1 MEDAAQ
7 ILLVDDR
14 PENLMAIEAILAGEQ
29 YQFVRAYSGIEA
41 LRCLLEQEFAVI
53 VMDIHMPDMDG
64 FETAS
69 MIRAREKSRVVPIIF
84 ISQDAHEAQYD
95 FDGHAG
101 GAIDYLTRP
110 LAPHILRSKIA
121 GYVSMYETN
130 KALQMQSELLQQQ
143 TKQLER
149 TNHALVQAKE
159 TAEIALRVKSEF
171 LAVMSH
177 EIRTPLNGIIGMSD
191 LLLSSDLPE
200 EYASMV
206 SIIHTSG
213 NVLLSVIN
221 HILDFSKI
229 ESGKMELESEP
240 FDLRMCLVETI
251 DLFTAASRERQ
262 LELIV
267 VLDPDLPSSLIGD
280 KNRLRQVLINIVGN
294 AVKFTKEGGVYILVK
309 RLSEEEEDG
318 QLTVEF
324 TVLDTGIGIPSDKI
338 ELLFH
343 PFAQLDTSMNRKFDG
358 TGLGLSISK
367 SLVEL
372 MGGDIRIEDTPEPGA
387 MFVFSVRASPG
398 PWESAEAML
407 PEELAVLPH
416 LHQTDGLQ
424 VPAGFAVLIGEPCPI
439 YRELLLHMLG
449 MLGLEA
455 TVAPNAEHMRESLLH
470 GIYDLV
476 FVDEEWI
483 SNAPSQRHGEGR
495 GRVKREPRE
504 PPYVVALCSRYDPAA
519 VADGQAPDTADIDEY
534 IQKPISLERLKR
546 LISNN
551 LK

>member
-1 MEDAAQ
+1 MEDAAH

-14 PENLMAIEAILAGEQ
+14 PENLMAIEAILAGEP
-29 YQFVRAYSGIEA
+29 YICVRAYSGIEA
-41 LRCLLEQEFAVI
+41 LRCLLEKEFAVI

-64 FETAS
+64 LETAA

-84 ISQDAHEAQYD
+84 VSQDAHEGQYD

-110 LAPHILRSKIA
+110 LAPHIFRSKIA
-121 GYVSMYETN
+121 GYVSMYETT

-206 SIIHTSG
+206 GIIHTSG

-229 ESGKMELESEP
+229 ESGKMELEEEP
-240 FDLRMCLVETI
+240 YDLRLCLLETI

-267 VLDPDLPSSLIGD
+267 VLDPGLPSILIGD

-294 AVKFTKEGGVYILVK
+294 AVKFTKKGGVYIFVK
-309 RLSEEEEDG
+309 QLSEEDG
-318 QLTVEF
+318 RLDVEF
-324 TVLDTGIGIPSDKI
+324 TVLDTGIGIPADKI
-338 ELLFH
+338 GQLFH

-372 MGGDIRIEDTPEPGA
+372 MGGAIRIEETREPGA
-387 MFVFSVRASPG
+387 MFVFTVRAGRVPG
-398 PWESAEAML
+398 DAAEPMRPDA
-407 PEELAVLPH
+407 LAVLPER
-416 LHQTDGLQ
+416 TGEDDKRWPEGLR
-424 VPAGFAVLIGEPCPI
+424 VLIGETCPI
-439 YRELLLHMLG
+439 YRSLLVHMLD
-449 MLGLEA
+449 MLGIDAKVVSDPEEMHQA
-455 TVAPNAEHMRESLLH
+455 LL
-470 GIYDLV
+470 GGVFDLV
-476 FVDEEWI
+476 FVDEELL
-483 SNAPSQRHGEGR
+483 ATAVPQGGADRKGR
-495 GRVKREPRE
+495 TRRVPRE
-504 PPYVVALCSRYDPAA
+504 PPFVVALCSRYEEAMERA
-519 VADGQAPDTADIDEY
+519 SKATASANIDDY

-546 LISNN
+546 LLGNLSN
-551 LK
+551 

>member
-1 MEDAAQ
+1 MEDAAH

-14 PENLMAIEAILAGEQ
+14 PENLMAIEAILAGEP
-29 YQFVRAYSGIEA
+29 YVCVRAYSGIEA
-41 LRCLLEQEFAVI
+41 LRCLLEKEFAVI

-64 FETAS
+64 LETAA

-84 ISQDAHEAQYD
+84 VSQDAHEGQYD

-110 LAPHILRSKIA
+110 LAPHIFRSKIA
-121 GYVSMYETN
+121 GYVSMYETT
-130 KALQMQSELLQQQ
+130 KALQRQSELLQQQ
-143 TKQLER
+143 TRQLER
-149 TNHALVQAKE
+149 TNQALVQAKE

-206 SIIHTSG
+206 GIIHTSG

-229 ESGKMELESEP
+229 ESGKMELEEEP
-240 FDLRMCLVETI
+240 FDLRTCLLETI
-251 DLFTAASRERQ
+251 DLFTAASRERH

-267 VLDPDLPSSLIGD
+267 VLDPELPAILIGD

-294 AVKFTKEGGVYILVK
+294 AVKFTKRGGVYIFVK
-309 RLSEEEEDG
+309 QLSEEEG
-318 QLTVEF
+318 SLIVEF
-324 TVLDTGIGIPSDKI
+324 TVLDTGIGIPPDKI
-338 ELLFH
+338 GQLFH

-372 MGGDIRIEDTPEPGA
+372 MGGDIRIEDTREPGA
-387 MFVFSVRASPG
+387 MFVFTVKAGRVPGDASEPMR
-398 PWESAEAML
+398 PESLAIL
-407 PEELAVLPH
+407 PEREYEDARGLPEGLRVL
-416 LHQTDGLQ
+416 
-424 VPAGFAVLIGEPCPI
+424 VGETCSI
-439 YRELLLHMLG
+439 YRSLLIHMLDMLGIGAAVATDADALQEALGGGEFDVVFADEELL
-449 MLGLEA
+449 A
-455 TVAPNAEHMRESLLH
+455 TAAATTGADRK
-470 GIYDLV
+470 
-476 FVDEEWI
+476 
-483 SNAPSQRHGEGR
+483 GR
-495 GRVKREPRE
+495 TKRVPRE
-504 PPYVVALCSRYDPAA
+504 PPYIVALCARHEEALARAGKAEASAGIRD
-519 VADGQAPDTADIDEY
+519 Y
-534 IQKPISLERLKR
+534 IQKPISLERLKHLIGR
-546 LISNN
+546 LSN
-551 LK
+551 

>member
-1 MEDAAQ
+1 MEDAAH

-14 PENLMAIEAILAGEQ
+14 PENLMAIEAILAGEP
-29 YQFVRAYSGIEA
+29 YVCVRAYSGIEA
-41 LRCLLEQEFAVI
+41 LRSLLEKEFAVI

-64 FETAS
+64 LETAA

-84 ISQDAHEAQYD
+84 VSQDAHEGQYD
-95 FDGHAG
+95 FDGHGG

-110 LAPHILRSKIA
+110 LAPHIFKSKIA
-121 GYVSMYETN
+121 GYVSMYETT
-130 KALQMQSELLQQQ
+130 KALQRQSELLQQQ

-200 EYASMV
+200 EFASMV
-206 SIIHTSG
+206 GIIHKSG

-229 ESGKMELESEP
+229 ESGKMELEEEP
-240 FDLRMCLVETI
+240 FDLRLCLLETI
-251 DLFTAASRERQ
+251 DLFTAASRERH

-267 VLDPDLPSSLIGD
+267 VLDPELPSILTGD

-294 AVKFTKEGGVYILVK
+294 AVKFTKRGGVYIFVK
-309 RLSEEEEDG
+309 QLSEEDG
-318 QLTVEF
+318 RLVVEF
-324 TVLDTGIGIPSDKI
+324 TVLDTGIGIPADKI
-338 ELLFH
+338 GQLFH

-372 MGGDIRIEDTPEPGA
+372 MGGAIRIEDTREPGA
-387 MFVFSVRASPG
+387 MFVFTVKAGRVPGDASEPMR
-398 PWESAEAML
+398 PEALALL
-407 PEELAVLPH
+407 PERQDGDSKRLPE
-416 LHQTDGLQ
+416 GLR
-424 VPAGFAVLIGEPCPI
+424 VFIGEPCPI
-439 YRELLLHMLG
+439 YRALLVHMLD
-449 MLGLEA
+449 MLGIGASVVSDAEA
-455 TVAPNAEHMRESLLH
+455 TRKALQGDAF
-470 GIYDLV
+470 DLV
-476 FVDEEWI
+476 FVDEELL
-483 SNAPSQRHGEGR
+483 ATAALPRGADRKGR
-495 GRVKREPRE
+495 TKREPRE
-504 PPYVVALCSRYDPAA
+504 PPYVVALCARQEEAVERASKAPASA
-519 VADGQAPDTADIDEY
+519 NIVDY

-546 LISNN
+546 LIGNLSN
-551 LK
+551 

>member
-1 MEDAAQ
+1 MEEAVH

-14 PENLMAIEAILAGEQ
+14 PENLMAIEAILAGEP
-29 YQFVRAYSGIEA
+29 YACVRAYSGIEA
-41 LRCLLEQEFAVI
+41 LRCLLEREFAVI

-64 FETAS
+64 FETAA

-84 ISQDAHEAQYD
+84 VSQDAFEGQYD

-110 LAPHILRSKIA
+110 LAPHIFRSKIA

-130 KALQMQSELLQQQ
+130 KALQLQSELLQQQ

-206 SIIHTSG
+206 GIIHTSG

-229 ESGKMELESEP
+229 ESGKMELEEAP
-240 FDLRMCLVETI
+240 FDIQTCLVETI

-267 VLDPDLPSSLIGD
+267 ALDPTVPASVIGD

-294 AVKFTKEGGVYILVK
+294 AVKFTKEGGVYILVN
-309 RLSEEEEDG
+309 RLPDEDG
-318 QLTVEF
+318 QLVIEF
-324 TVLDTGIGIPSDKI
+324 TVLDTGIGIPEDKI
-338 ELLFH
+338 DLLFH

-372 MGGDIRIEDTPEPGA
+372 MGGAIRIEATPEPGA
-387 MFVFSVRASPG
+387 MFVFTIRAGAG
-398 PWESAEAML
+398 PEA
-407 PEELAVLPH
+407 PAGEIGPADLAVLPDH
-416 LHQTDGLQ
+416 RSLELPGTLN
-424 VPAGFAVLIGEPCPI
+424 VLIGEPCPI
-439 YRELLLHMLG
+439 YRRLLVHMLG
-449 MLGLEA
+449 MLGLSPTA
-455 TVAPNAEHMRESLLH
+455 VSDAESLRETLDAGGCELVLADESLLFEAA
-470 GIYDLV
+470 V
-476 FVDEEWI
+476 C
-483 SNAPSQRHGEGR
+483 RTGR
-495 GRVKREPRE
+495 SARVRREPRE
-504 PPYVVALCSRYDPAA
+504 PPFTVALCSRLDE
-519 VADGQAPDTADIDEY
+519 VKTGADRPQPEGGVVRIDEY
-534 IQKPISLERLKR
+534 MQKPISLKHLTE
-546 LISNN
+546 LIRS
-551 LK
+551 KM

>member
-1 MEDAAQ
+1 MEDAAH

-14 PENLMAIEAILAGEQ
+14 PENLMAIEAILAGEP
-29 YQFVRAYSGIEA
+29 YICVRAYSGIEA
-41 LRCLLEQEFAVI
+41 LRCLLEKEFAVI

-64 FETAS
+64 LETAA

-84 ISQDAHEAQYD
+84 VSQDAHEEQYD

-110 LAPHILRSKIA
+110 LAPHIFRSKIA
-121 GYVSMYETN
+121 GYVSMYETT

-206 SIIHTSG
+206 GIIHTSG

-229 ESGKMELESEP
+229 ESGKMELEEEP
-240 FDLRMCLVETI
+240 YDLRLCLLETI

-267 VLDPDLPSSLIGD
+267 VLDPGLPSILIGD

-294 AVKFTKEGGVYILVK
+294 AVKFTKKGGVYIFVK
-309 RLSEEEEDG
+309 QLSEEGGRLD
-318 QLTVEF
+318 VEF
-324 TVLDTGIGIPSDKI
+324 TVLDTGIGIPADKI
-338 ELLFH
+338 GQLFH

-372 MGGDIRIEDTPEPGA
+372 MGGAIRIEETREPGA
-387 MFVFSVRASPG
+387 MFVFTVRAGRVPG
-398 PWESAEAML
+398 DAAEPMRPDA
-407 PEELAVLPH
+407 LAVLPER
-416 LHQTDGLQ
+416 TGEDDKRWPEGLR
-424 VPAGFAVLIGEPCPI
+424 VLIGETCPI
-439 YRELLLHMLG
+439 YRSLLVHMLD
-449 MLGLEA
+449 MLGIEAKVVLDAEEMHEALLEC
-455 TVAPNAEHMRESLLH
+455 VF
-470 GIYDLV
+470 DLV
-476 FVDEEWI
+476 FVDEELL
-483 SNAPSQRHGEGR
+483 ATAVPQGGADRKGR
-495 GRVKREPRE
+495 TKRVPRE
-504 PPYVVALCSRYDPAA
+504 PPFVVALCARYEEAMERA
-519 VADGQAPDTADIDEY
+519 SKATASANIDDY

-546 LISNN
+546 LLGNLSN
-551 LK
+551 

>member
-1 MEDAAQ
+1 MEEAAH

-14 PENLMAIEAILAGEQ
+14 PENLMAIEAILAGEP
-29 YQFVRAYSGIEA
+29 YHCVRAYSGIEA
-41 LRCLLEQEFAVI
+41 LRYLLEKEFAVI

-64 FETAS
+64 FETAA

-84 ISQDAHEAQYD
+84 VSQDAHEGKYD

-110 LAPHILRSKIA
+110 LAPHIFRSKIA

-130 KALQMQSELLQQQ
+130 KALQLQSELLQEQ

-206 SIIHTSG
+206 GIIHTSG

-229 ESGKMELESEP
+229 ESGKMELEEAP
-240 FDLRMCLVETI
+240 FDIRMCLVETI

-267 VLDPDLPSSLIGD
+267 VLDPRLPSSLIGD

-294 AVKFTKEGGVYILVK
+294 AVKFTKEGGVYILVN
-309 RLSEEEEDG
+309 RLEDEG
-318 QLTVEF
+318 DRLTVEF
-324 TVLDTGIGIPSDKI
+324 TVLDTGIGIPEDKI
-338 ELLFH
+338 NLLFH

-372 MGGDIRIEDTPEPGA
+372 MGGDIRIEATSEPGA
-387 MFVFSVRASPG
+387 MFVFTVRAAGG
-398 PWESAEAML
+398 PDEPAEPL
-407 PEELAVLPH
+407 SPEELAVLP
-416 LHQTDGLQ
+416 DYGGLEKARSPDQ
-424 VPAGFAVLIGEPCPI
+424 LKILVGEPCPI
-439 YRELLLHMLG
+439 YRMLLLHMLD
-449 MLGLEA
+449 MLGLGATTAADGESVREA
-455 TVAPNAEHMRESLLH
+455 LQA
-470 GIYDLV
+470 GDFDLV
-476 FVDEEWI
+476 FADEDYLTAA
-483 SNAPSQRHGEGR
+483 APAGRPGR
-495 GRVKREPRE
+495 GMRVWREARE
-504 PPYVVALCSRYDPAA
+504 PPYTVALCSRL
-519 VADGQAPDTADIDEY
+519 GDTADGPARADADAGVDEY
-534 IQKPISLERLKR
+534 IQRPISLKR
-546 LISNN
+546 LTQLIRSRF
-551 LK
+551 

>member
-1 MEDAAQ
+1 MEDAAH

-14 PENLMAIEAILAGEQ
+14 PENLMAIEAILAGEP
-29 YQFVRAYSGIEA
+29 YVCVRAYSGIEA
-41 LRCLLEQEFAVI
+41 LRCLLEKEFAVI

-64 FETAS
+64 FETAA

-84 ISQDAHEAQYD
+84 VSQDAHEGQYD

-110 LAPHILRSKIA
+110 LAPHIFRSKIA

-143 TKQLER
+143 TRQLER
-149 TNHALVQAKE
+149 TNQALVQAKE

-206 SIIHTSG
+206 GIIHTSG

-229 ESGKMELESEP
+229 ESGKMELEEAE
-240 FDLRMCLVETI
+240 FDLRLCLMETI
-251 DLFTAASRERQ
+251 DLFTASSRERR

-267 VLDPDLPSSLIGD
+267 VLDPELPATLVGD

-294 AVKFTKEGGVYILVK
+294 AVKFTQVGGVYIFVK
-309 RLSEEEEDG
+309 RLSEADDS
-318 QLTVEF
+318 LIVEF
-324 TVLDTGIGIPSDKI
+324 TVLDTGIGIPADKI
-338 ELLFH
+338 DLLFH
-343 PFAQLDTSMNRKFDG
+343 PFAQLDTAMNRKFDG

-372 MGGDIRIEDTPEPGA
+372 MGGEIRIEDTPEQGA
-387 MFVFSVRASPG
+387 MFVFTIRALSG
-398 PWESAEAML
+398 SAAAGDPMR
-407 PEELAVLPH
+407 PEELAVLPERP
-416 LHQTDGLQ
+416 DDE
-424 VPAGFAVLIGEPCPI
+424 VPFVPGDLRILIGEPCPI
-439 YRELLLHMLG
+439 YGDLLVHMLD
-449 MLGLEA
+449 MLGLNA
-455 TVAPNAEHMRESLLH
+455 TVAKDAAAMREALL
-470 GIYDLV
+470 GSVYDLV
-476 FVDEEWI
+476 FVDEDLLATAVPPGGAE
-483 SNAPSQRHGEGR
+483 RR
-495 GRVKREPRE
+495 GRTKREARE
-504 PPYVVALCSRYDPAA
+504 PPFVVALRSRDEEASA
-519 VADGQAPDTADIDEY
+519 GSGEAPSAEGIDEY

-546 LISNN
+546 LIRNN
-551 LK
+551 FK

>member
-1 MEDAAQ
+1 MEDAAH

-14 PENLMAIEAILAGEQ
+14 PENLMAIEAILAGEP
-29 YQFVRAYSGIEA
+29 YICVRAYSGIEA
-41 LRCLLEQEFAVI
+41 LRCLLEKEFAVI

-64 FETAS
+64 LETAA

-84 ISQDAHEAQYD
+84 VSQDAHEGQYD

-110 LAPHILRSKIA
+110 LAPHIFKSKIA
-121 GYVSMYETN
+121 GYVSMYETT

-206 SIIHTSG
+206 GIIHTSG

-229 ESGKMELESEP
+229 ESGKMELEEEP
-240 FDLRMCLVETI
+240 FDLRLCLLETI
-251 DLFTAASRERQ
+251 DLFTASSLERN

-267 VLDPDLPSSLIGD
+267 VLDPELPSILIGD

-294 AVKFTKEGGVYILVK
+294 AVKFTKKGGVYIFVK
-309 RLSEEEEDG
+309 QLSEEDG
-318 QLTVEF
+318 RLIVEF
-324 TVLDTGIGIPSDKI
+324 TVLDTGIGIPADKI
-338 ELLFH
+338 GQLFH

-372 MGGDIRIEDTPEPGA
+372 MGGEIRIEQTREPGA
-387 MFVFSVRASPG
+387 MFVFTVRAGRVSGDADEPMR
-398 PWESAEAML
+398 PEA
-407 PEELAVLPH
+407 LAVLPERSGE
-416 LHQTDGLQ
+416 DAYIWPEGLR
-424 VPAGFAVLIGEPCPI
+424 VLIGESCQI
-439 YRELLLHMLG
+439 YRSLLVHMLD
-449 MLGLEA
+449 MLGIGA
-455 TVAPNAEHMRESLLH
+455 KVVSDAEEMHQTLKADAF
-470 GIYDLV
+470 DLV
-476 FVDEEWI
+476 FVDEELLATAV
-483 SNAPSQRHGEGR
+483 SPVGADRNGR
-495 GRVKREPRE
+495 TKREPRE
-504 PPYVVALCSRYDPAA
+504 PPYVVALCSRYEETADRASKAPAA
-519 VADGQAPDTADIDEY
+519 AGIDDY

-546 LISNN
+546 LLGNFSH
-551 LK
+551 